1 MLKFM
6 TSLLSLFPFS
16 WFGSQLFGQ
25 TSTINVPFSVDFP
38 FKEGSISSVW
48 KGLPAYPL
56 QKLDEDGREAVTKFQ
71 ITYSDKGIYVH
82 FYGDEWKITTSAKA
96 DFEDLFK
103 GDVYEVFFQPDASKP
118 IYLEY
123 EINANNNEL
132 VLLIPNY
139 GGKFLGWTPWKYEG
153 ERRIIKNTWL
163 AENPNPAIPY
173 IWHAEIFFPYQ
184 IFNPL
189 IQGKPEKG
197 TTWKGNFYRLDYD
210 SGKMVK
216 WAWSPIAKSFHEY
229 AKYGVLV
236 FE

>member
-1 MLKFM
+1 MMKLM
-6 TSLLSLFPFS
+6 SSLLSIFPLS
-16 WFGSQLFGQ
+16 WVCGFLYGQ
-25 TSTINVPFSVDFP
+25 TPAISVPFSDDFL
-38 FKEGSISSVW
+38 FKEKSLSSVW
-48 KGLPAYPL
+48 KEVPVHALK
-56 QKLDEDGREAVTKFQ
+56 KLDDDGREAVTQFQ
-71 ITYSDKGIYVH
+71 LTYSEKGIYVH

-123 EINANNNEL
+123 EINANNHEL
-132 VLLIPNY
+132 ILLIPNY

-153 ERRIIKNTWL
+153 ERKIIKNTWL
-163 AENPNPAIPY
+163 EKNPDQSAPFT
-173 IWHAEIFFPYQ
+173 WHAEIFFPYQ
-184 IFNPL
+184 LFNPM

-197 TTWKGNFYRLDYD
+197 TTWRANFYRLDYD
-210 SGKMVK
+210 TGKMVK
-216 WAWSPIAKSFHEY
+216 WAWSPIVKSFHEY

>member
-1 MLKFM
+1 MRLLA
-6 TSLLSLFPFS
+6 SLLPLILSNCFGGELLGQTMEIKIPFS
-16 WFGSQLFGQ
+16 SDFSFSEGK
-25 TSTINVPFSVDFP
+25 INEIWRD
-38 FKEGSISSVW
+38 
-48 KGLPAYPL
+48 LPHYPL
-56 QKLDEDGREAVTKFQ
+56 QKLDEDQREARTNFQ
-71 ITYSDKGIYVH
+71 ITYSEKGIYVH
-82 FYGDEWKITTSAKA
+82 FYGDEWIITTTAKA

-139 GGKFLGWTPWKYEG
+139 GGKFLGWTPWKYSG
-153 ERRIIKNTWL
+153 ERKIIKNTWL

-173 IWHAEIFFPYQ
+173 LWHAEIFFPYQ
-184 IFNPL
+184 IFNPM

-197 TTWKGNFYRLDYD
+197 SIWKGNFYRLDYD
-210 SGKMVK
+210 TGKMVK

-229 AKYGVLV
+229 AKYGILV